1 MTLDSEGQEVKKG
14 VEEGCADSPGMT
26 AVRGGRAD
34 LKGLAERYH
43 RLVRIERSD
52 WLSWGATPPITY

>member
-1 MTLDSEGQEVKKG
+1 M
-14 VEEGCADSPGMT
+14 EEGCVESPEMT

-34 LKGLAERYH
+34 LKGLAERYD

-52 WLSWGATPPITY
+52 WLSWGVTPPITY

>member
-1 MTLDSEGQEVKKG
+1 M
-14 VEEGCADSPGMT
+14 EEGCDELSEMT

-34 LKGLAERYH
+34 LKGFAERYD

-52 WLSWGATPPITY
+52 WLSWGVTPSMTY